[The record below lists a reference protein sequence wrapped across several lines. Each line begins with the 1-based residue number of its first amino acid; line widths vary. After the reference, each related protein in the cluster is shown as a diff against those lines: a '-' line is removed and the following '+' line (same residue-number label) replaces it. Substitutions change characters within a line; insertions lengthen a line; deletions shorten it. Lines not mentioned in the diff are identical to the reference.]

1 MITGF
6 SELTLESADPEA
18 LARFYVDC
26 FGLRVLSRDD
36 DRIWLGAGDSARLGI
51 WKPGEKEFGD
61 EGGAHVHFA
70 FAVEPGRLARLHE
83 RVTRYGLEVEGPHA
97 HDGGD
102 RSMYVQDPEG
112 NVVEAWDYFER
123 GRRVDGLAE
132 SHGNDNGDGHLE
144 EEMAR

>member
-6 SELTLESADPEA
+6 SELTLESADPDA
-18 LARFYVDC
+18 LARFYIGC
-26 FGLRVLSRDD
+26 FGLRVLSRED
-36 DRIWLGAGDSARLGI
+36 DRIWLGAGDAARLGI
-51 WKPGEKEFGD
+51 WKPGQKEFGD

-70 FAVEPGRLARLHE
+70 FAVEPGRLTDLDE
-83 RVTRYGLEVEGPHA
+83 RVRRYGVEVEGPHE

-132 SHGNDNGDGHLE
+132 SQGE
-144 EEMAR
+144 ESRSAAARPAI

>member
-6 SELTLESADPEA
+6 SELTLESPDPGA
-18 LARFYVDC
+18 LARLYVDC
-26 FGLRVLSRDD
+26 FGLRELSRDD
-36 DRIWLGAGDSARLGI
+36 DRIWLGAGDAARLGI

-70 FAVEPGRLARLHE
+70 FAVEPGRLEGLFE
-83 RVTRYGLEVEGPHA
+83 RVVTRGVEVDGPYE

-102 RSMYVQDPEG
+102 RSMYVRDPEG

-123 GRRVDGLAE
+123 GRRTDGLE
-132 SHGNDNGDGHLE
+132 DGRAQEHADEHLE
-144 EEMAR
+144 EGMRR

>member
-6 SELTLESADPEA
+6 SELTLESPDPDA

-26 FGLRVLSRDD
+26 FALRELSREA
-36 DRIWLGAGDSARLGI
+36 DRIWLGAGETARLGI

-61 EGGAHVHFA
+61 AGGAHVHFA
-70 FAVEPGRLARLHE
+70 FAVEPGRLDGLRE
-83 RVTRYGLEVEGPHA
+83 RVLARGAEVEGPHE

-102 RSMYVQDPEG
+102 RSMYVRDPEG

-123 GRRVDGLAE
+123 GRRIDGLDD
-132 SHGNDNGDGHLE
+132 GGDGE
-144 EEMAR
+144 PGGFGR

>member
-6 SELTLESADPEA
+6 SELTLESPDPEA

-26 FGLRVLSRDD
+26 FGLPELSRDE
-36 DRIWLGAGDSARLGI
+36 DRIWLGAGDAARLGI

-70 FAVEPGRLARLHE
+70 FAVEPGQLAGLHE
-83 RVTRYGLEVEGPHA
+83 RVAAYGTEVDGPHE

-102 RSMYVQDPEG
+102 RSMYVTDPEG

-123 GRRVDGLAE
+123 GRKVDGL
-132 SHGNDNGDGHLE
+132 DDGRDREH
-144 EEMAR
+144 ARA

>member
-6 SELTLESADPEA
+6 SELTLESSDPEA
-18 LARFYVDC
+18 LARFYANC
-26 FGLRVLSRDD
+26 FGLRELSRDD
-36 DRIWLGAGDSARLGI
+36 DRIWLGAGDAARLGI

-70 FAVEPGRLARLHE
+70 FAVEPGQLAGLHE
-83 RVTRYGLEVEGPHA
+83 RVTAYGVEVDGPHE

-123 GRRVDGLAE
+123 GRRVDGL
-132 SHGNDNGDGHLE
+132 DDGRDREH
-144 EEMAR
+144 AGV